1 VLTQLAKYIPPKA
14 GEYWIAAGLDF
25 TSFELLQVTAI
36 LEMSF
41 GAGFQIGLIGSAALS
56 VPEPEEPIAFV
67 QLNFEINF
75 DSEAGFF
82 AVLAVLT
89 PASYVFSGAC
99 HLQGG
104 FAFYTW
110 YKDQPGGAPAG
121 DFVITLGGYHPAYI
135 PPAWYPNVP
144 RLGMNWNLGI
154 LKISGQSYFAL
165 TPHMIMAGL
174 EMSAVFDIKIVKAT
188 FDAGFDFLLGWKPFF
203 YLADAYIH
211 ISIELHLIFTIH
223 FHVGVDMNI
232 WGPEFGGEA
241 RIDLSIF
248 SFTIHFGSS
257 APTPPPIS
265 WGDFKKLLP
274 NAQPKQDAPQMRAA
288 RTMLLAA
295 AQDVQPFSVSQVDIE
310 SGMLQTLSD
319 KPLQQSD
326 LNNEKVFNWLIDP
339 NDFAFLLLAGVP
351 CNNFWLNYSDPVGG
365 NDLPNSN
372 SDSFNARAQPAQFMP
387 TSGQGKGIYQPTAD
401 PANFYS
407 RNQDGSS
414 KSDLIFAYDV
424 PADLTTAWWNRDV
437 QVGPVD
443 IAAGVFNPDGSLK
456 SGFESTFVVKIYKLE
471 ENNTRSYESNFVVT
485 LLNRNAAKSLWGSL
499 VNPAN
504 GNTALNTDTL
514 LKDALFGLNL
524 TPKIWNP
531 LQTKDINIYELLFDG
546 QNNLCWPAEATPE
559 TGANTFAEQISTDG
573 NSMQFNMPGG
583 GVVQSTFRQ
592 LNANAFGNAAAG
604 AALVDNLNSLFGYD
618 FELSQD
624 SKALAAPMYKDWPQ
638 LMLTGEE

>member
-1 VLTQLAKYIPPKA
+1 MLPGASNNPLPSGKPAGLSDITQVLTQLAKYIPPKA
-14 GEYWIAAGLDF
+14 GAYWIAAGLDF

-36 LEMSF
+36 LEVSF
-41 GAGFQIGLIGSAALS
+41 GAGFQLGLIGSAALS

-67 QLNFEINF
+67 QLDFEVDF
-75 DSEAGFF
+75 DSEAGYF

-110 YKDQPGGAPAG
+110 YKDQLGGASAG
-121 DFVITLGGYHPAYI
+121 DFVITLGGYHPAFTK
-135 PPAWYPNVP
+135 PAWYPAVP

-232 WGPEFGGEA
+232 WGPEFGGKA

-274 NAQPKQDAPQMRAA
+274 NTQPSEQAAPQLMRGNE
-288 RTMLLAA
+288 LLFAA
-295 AQDVQPFSVSQVDIE
+295 AADVQPFSVSQVDIE

-319 KPLQQSD
+319 KPLQQAD

-339 NDFAFLLLAGVP
+339 DNFSFLLLAGVP
-351 CNNFWLNYSDPVGG
+351 CNNFWLNYSNPVNTSGG
-365 NDLPNSN
+365 DLPNSPT
-372 SDSFNARAQPAQFMP
+372 DSFNARAQPENFMP
-387 TSGQGKGIYQPTAD
+387 TSGATDIYEPTAD
-401 PANFYS
+401 PSKFYS
-407 RNQDGSS
+407 RNQHGKAMPDV
-414 KSDLIFAYDV
+414 IFAYDV
-424 PADLTTAWWNRDV
+424 PQDLSNAWWKRPV
-437 QVGPVD
+437 QAGPVD
-443 IAAGVFNPDGSLK
+443 IGEGYFNPDGTRKTGL
-456 SGFESTFVVKIYKLE
+456 ESTFIVKVYKLE
-471 ENNTRSYESNFVVT
+471 GNGTYSYESNFVVT

-499 VNPAN
+499 VNPGN
-504 GNTALNTDTL
+504 GNAVLNEVV
-514 LKDALFGLNL
+514 G
-524 TPKIWNP
+524 
-531 LQTKDINIYELLFDG
+531 
-546 QNNLCWPAEATPE
+546 
-559 TGANTFAEQISTDG
+559 GASTCK
-573 NSMQFNMPGG
+573 NARPGWC
-583 GVVQSTFRQ
+583 
-592 LNANAFGNAAAG
+592 A
-604 AALVDNLNSLFGYD
+604 
-618 FELSQD
+618 
-624 SKALAAPMYKDWPQ
+624 
-638 LMLTGEE
+638 